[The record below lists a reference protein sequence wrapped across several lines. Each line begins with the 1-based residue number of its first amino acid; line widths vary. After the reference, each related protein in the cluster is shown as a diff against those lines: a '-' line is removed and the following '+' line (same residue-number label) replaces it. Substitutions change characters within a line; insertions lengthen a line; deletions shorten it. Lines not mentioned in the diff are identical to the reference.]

1 MAGIGK
7 QLRGSGIARPGFSS
21 KHEVTEKQEYRVGK
35 AGGGKIGSF
44 ERGFSAF
51 KNLDKS
57 PSLGLNKLPKPVLA
71 KMKDGGKT
79 LKPVDKEKNPGL
91 SKLPTKVRNKM
102 GYMKKGGRAHYDGG
116 GLTVKNPIQK
126 MLEDYAKK
134 PQDFQSKIKQAPY
147 VRPIEVDEVLPGMKK
162 GGRAHY
168 AEGSKNWIKGA
179 IKHPGSLR
187 KSLHVKEG
195 QKIPAA
201 KLAAAAKKP
210 GKLGRRA
217 RLAETLK
224 GFKK

>member
-35 AGGGKIGSF
+35 ASGGKIGSF

-71 KMKDGGKT
+71 KMKD
-79 LKPVDKEKNPGL
+79 
-91 SKLPTKVRNKM
+91 
-102 GYMKKGGRAHYDGG
+102 
-116 GLTVKNPIQK
+116 
-126 MLEDYAKK
+126 
-134 PQDFQSKIKQAPY
+134 
-147 VRPIEVDEVLPGMKK
+147 

>member
-102 GYMKKGGRAHYDGG
+102 GYMKKGGRAHY
-116 GLTVKNPIQK
+116 
-126 MLEDYAKK
+126 
-134 PQDFQSKIKQAPY
+134 
-147 VRPIEVDEVLPGMKK
+147 
-162 GGRAHY
+162 